1 MSFQRIAWG
10 ITGAGHFLDRSYQ
23 IFKEIK
29 QKDPQISV
37 NTYISRAAEEV
48 LRMYGLE
55 QKLVKISGGNYL
67 EEIFL
72 ESEQGSSSPKI
83 GRFLLDRYDALFV
96 TPATSNTVSKIAYGI
111 ADSLVTNAVAQA
123 VKGKIPVY
131 IVPVDLEG
139 SIISEMPYNIDRK
152 QCRHCKDCPPR
163 ENCPHGAITEKNG
176 LIDQIE
182 LLKCKGCGLCKE
194 LCPYG
199 AIKGGPVEILI
210 RDIDMRNV
218 EIVKELQ
225 GITVLES
232 PEKIPDLFRFSS
244 SE

>member
-1 MSFQRIAWG
+1 MNFQRIAWG

-23 IFKEIK
+23 VFKELK
-29 QKDPQISV
+29 LRNHGLSV

-55 QKLVKISGGNYL
+55 QKLVKISGGDYL
-67 EEIFL
+67 EEIFR
-72 ESEQGSSSPKI
+72 ESEQGSSSPKV

-123 VKGKIPVY
+123 VKGRVPVY
-131 IVPVDLEG
+131 IVPVDIEG
-139 SIISEMPYNIDRK
+139 SIVSEMPYNIDRK
-152 QCRHCKDCPPR
+152 QCQHCEDCPPR
-163 ENCPHGAITEKNG
+163 DNCPHEAITEKNG
-176 LIDQIE
+176 VTDQID
-182 LLKCKGCGLCKE
+182 LLKCKGCGICKE
-194 LCPYG
+194 LCPYN
-199 AIKGGPVEILI
+199 AIKGGPVEVLV
-210 RDIDMRNV
+210 RDVDMRNV

-232 PEKIPDLFRFSS
+232 PEAILELF
-244 SE
+244 

>member
-23 IFKEIK
+23 VFKEIK
-29 QKDPQISV
+29 LKDSEISI

-55 QKLVKISGGNYL
+55 QKLIKISGGDYL
-67 EEIFL
+67 EEIFR
-72 ESEQGSSSPKI
+72 ESEQGSSSPKV

-123 VKGKIPVY
+123 IKGRVPVF
-131 IVPVDLEG
+131 IVPVDIEG
-139 SIISEMPYNIDRK
+139 SIVSEMPYNIDRK
-152 QCRHCKDCPPR
+152 QCRHCEDCPPIK
-163 ENCPHGAITEKNG
+163 NCPQGAITEKNG
-176 LIDQIE
+176 STDQIE
-182 LLKCKGCGLCKE
+182 LLKCKGCGICKKLCQ
-194 LCPYG
+194 YG
-199 AIKGGPVEILI
+199 AIKGGPVEVMV
-210 RDIDMRNV
+210 RDVDMRNV
-218 EIVKELQ
+218 GIVKGLQ

-232 PEKIPDLFRFSS
+232 PEKILDFF
-244 SE
+244 

>member
-1 MSFQRIAWG
+1 MSFQSIAWG

-23 IFKEIK
+23 VFKELK
-29 QKDPQISV
+29 LRNPELSV

-55 QKLVKISGGNYL
+55 QKLVKISGGDYL
-67 EEIFL
+67 EEIFR
-72 ESEQGSSSPKI
+72 ESEQGSSSPKT
-83 GRFLLDRYDALFV
+83 GRFSLGRYDALFV

-131 IVPVDLEG
+131 IVPVDIEG

-152 QCRHCKDCPPR
+152 KCKHCETCPPR
-163 ENCPHGAITEKNG
+163 KNCPHGAITEKNG
-176 LIDQIE
+176 ITDQID
-182 LLKCKGCGLCKE
+182 LLECKGCGICKE
-194 LCPYG
+194 LCTYNV
-199 AIKGGPVEILI
+199 IKGGPVEVLV
-210 RDIDMRNV
+210 RDVDMRNV
-218 EIVKELQ
+218 EIVKGLQ

-232 PEKIPDLFRFSS
+232 PEAILELF
-244 SE
+244 

>member
-23 IFKEIK
+23 VFKELK
-29 QKDPQISV
+29 LKDRDISV
-37 NTYISRAAEEV
+37 NTYVSRAAEEV

-55 QKLVKISGGNYL
+55 QKLVKISGGDYL

-72 ESEQGSSSPKI
+72 ESEQGSSSPKV

-123 VKGKIPVY
+123 VKGRVPVY
-131 IVPVDLEG
+131 VVPVDIEG
-139 SIISEMPYNIDRK
+139 SIVSEMPYNIDRK
-152 QCRHCKDCPPR
+152 QCRHCQDCPPR
-163 ENCPHGAITEKNG
+163 ENCPHGAITERNG
-176 LIDQIE
+176 TTAQID
-182 LLKCKGCGLCKE
+182 LLKCKGCGICKE
-194 LCPYG
+194 LCPYS
-199 AIKGGPVEILI
+199 AIKGGPVEVLV
-210 RDIDMRNV
+210 RDVDMKNV
-218 EIVKELQ
+218 ETVKSLQ

-232 PEKIPDLFRFSS
+232 PEAILELF
-244 SE
+244 